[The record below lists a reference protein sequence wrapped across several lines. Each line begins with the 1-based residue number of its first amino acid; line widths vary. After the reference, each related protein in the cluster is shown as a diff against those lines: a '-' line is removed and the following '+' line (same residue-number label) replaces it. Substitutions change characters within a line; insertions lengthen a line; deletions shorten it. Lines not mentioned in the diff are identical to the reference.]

1 MPTLSW
7 MGRENAV
14 KATKD
19 VVLKILRENRD
30 LGYGGG
36 CLAAKE
42 DEGVVGSSVPLDR
55 EDTGGSRLSRPNGG
69 DAGWSQ
75 FTATEFA
82 ATATGMPYRKL
93 VVYGE
98 WNRLGEERL
107 EATSRDL
114 LSEFPE
120 MKGFSFRNL
129 NSMRQ
134 WYSFYSQVILKQAVS
149 KSEGESAEIGKQPVS
164 QLGEAFF
171 SVPWGHHL
179 YILQRCKTVDISEY
193 ELSRLYP
200 EKVEGT
206 IPTVEEIESHLLEGD
221 K

>member
-1 MPTLSW
+1 MTGQNIQGVSL
-7 MGRENAV
+7 
-14 KATKD
+14 D
-19 VVLKILRENRD
+19 VEYRD
-30 LGYGGG
+30 WIRRL
-36 CLAAKE
+36 
-42 DEGVVGSSVPLDR
+42 
-55 EDTGGSRLSRPNGG
+55 GSRIRAAQLKAAVHVNSELLRLYWSVGAELCEKTKTAKWG
-69 DAGWSQ
+69 EGW
-75 FTATEFA
+75 
-82 ATATGMPYRKL
+82 
-93 VVYGE
+93 
-98 WNRLGEERL
+98 L

-134 WYSFYSQVILKQAVS
+134 WYSFYSQAVLKQAVS